1 VTRGEAPRQHRVQ
14 AADHGLGPRDRAPG
28 ADDGTGG
35 VDGAGGVDGGA
46 VPDDVMAGTGRD
58 AAAVLVTWVLR
69 RVFWPLLLLGLAY
82 AWLAGEVTPVAL
94 VRLDD
99 PVRFVGALFTPLA
112 GIVVAVGFRLAVDL
126 VALVVAFPRTRWVIQ
141 DRARRGGH
149 ARGPVRRWVDRLYMT
164 AAYRELRSTWT
175 VRGRAA
181 THLGHS
187 GPWLTAVNVLLWVAT
202 LLAAGVLVV
211 AVAETTGMASTG
223 LGRLVGLDDPG
234 GRPGL
239 PGLGR

>member
-1 VTRGEAPRQHRVQ
+1 M
-14 AADHGLGPRDRAPG
+14 AD
-28 ADDGTGG
+28 TF
-35 VDGAGGVDGGA
+35 
-46 VPDDVMAGTGRD
+46 RD
-58 AAAVLVTWVLR
+58 ASSVLVLWALR
-69 RVFWPLLLLGLAY
+69 RAFWPLLLLGLAY

-112 GIVVAVGFRLAVDL
+112 GVAVAIGFRVVVDL
-126 VALVVAFPRTRWVIQ
+126 VALAAAFPRTRWVIA
-141 DRARRGGH
+141 DRARQGGH

-187 GPWLTAVNVLLWVAT
+187 GLWLTCLNVLLWLAT
-202 LLAAGVLVV
+202 VLAAGVLGA
-211 AVAETTGMASTG
+211 AVAETSGMVP
-223 LGRLVGLDDPG
+223 GRLGLLLGMTPG
-234 GRPGL
+234 S
-239 PGLGR
+239 